1 VEVKPEKFIPKFAD
15 TFDAAGDILQQ
26 RNFKFCVVS
35 ELQIDIND
43 EPESIDLLL
52 RYAKGS
58 FPRSNIEAVKQFIS
72 GTTTREIS
80 IKEVCDC
87 TNSSIHLLF
96 HLLGRR
102 SLRFSKEISTSP
114 NTLILGNAG
123 GEYYDN
129 VFIPDW
135 LNNTQWTA
143 NSRVRQNDNGVGSSI
158 RRSHHTPNLHVA
170 ISKITSE
177 ILTGKLQVVG
187 GVERKNHD
195 VDSSSGFISSID
207 SLPEKYKL
215 DFEFKIKLIKWLQKM
230 WCVSRSKEIS
240 RRKYKKFFEL
250 HPDIKV
256 KRPSASAVMGWMRE
270 WEISNNNPACLI
282 SKISNASELPI
293 YLISLNK
300 KFRKF

>member
-1 VEVKPEKFIPKFAD
+1 MNREYRFITTLCK
-15 TFDAAGDILQQ
+15 
-26 RNFKFCVVS
+26 R
-35 ELQIDIND
+35 
-43 EPESIDLLL
+43 
-52 RYAKGS
+52 
-58 FPRSNIEAVKQFIS
+58 FIS
-72 GTTTREIS
+72 SVKYRSSKAIHFRTTTREIS

-143 NSRVRQNDNGVGSSI
+143 NSRVRQNDNGVEVQLKI
-158 RRSHHTPNLHVA
+158 PSHAESTRA

-187 GVERKNHD
+187 GVERKIMTSIQA
-195 VDSSSGFISSID
+195 VDSFH
-207 SLPEKYKL
+207 L
-215 DFEFKIKLIKWLQKM
+215 LI
-230 WCVSRSKEIS
+230 
-240 RRKYKKFFEL
+240 
-250 HPDIKV
+250 H
-256 KRPSASAVMGWMRE
+256 
-270 WEISNNNPACLI
+270 
-282 SKISNASELPI
+282 
-293 YLISLNK
+293 YLKNIN
-300 KFRKF
+300 